1 MDQSMPKACEGLGSD
16 YRFLRGLAHHRFNP
30 TALKTHRKKY
40 QTVNFQA
47 DSNTSYQRV
56 KTMSGSSMRSSDL
69 YQAISG
75 LNLNRLCG
83 ASC

>member
-1 MDQSMPKACEGLGSD
+1 MDQSMLKAGIGLGSD
-16 YRFLRGLAHHRFNP
+16 NRFLESVAYRSFNP
-30 TALKTHRKKY
+30 TALKTHRNKY
-40 QTVNFQA
+40 QTVIFMQ
-47 DSNTSYQRV
+47 TLTPV
-56 KTMSGSSMRSSDL
+56 IGLLKTMSGSSMRSSDL